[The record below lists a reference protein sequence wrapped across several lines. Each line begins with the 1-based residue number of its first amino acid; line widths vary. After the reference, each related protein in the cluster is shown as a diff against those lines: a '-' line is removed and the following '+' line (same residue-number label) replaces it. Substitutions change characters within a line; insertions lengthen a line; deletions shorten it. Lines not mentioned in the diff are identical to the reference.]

1 MNRSYF
7 VKKYYDS
14 TKKFSETDIINML
27 ELLIESIFVIF
38 DGRVFQQTFGISMGT
53 KYAPLLADVF
63 RYSYEVD
70 LIQGLLNKDEK
81 KLARSLF
88 SRSVI

>member
-1 MNRSYF
+1 MDRSYF
-7 VKKYYDS
+7 VKKYSDS
-14 TKKFSETDIINML
+14 TKEFSETDIINML

-38 DGRVFQQTFGISMGT
+38 VGRVFQQTFGISMCT

-63 RYSYEVD
+63 RYSYEVHF
-70 LIQGLLNKDEK
+70 IQGLLNKDEK

>member
-1 MNRSYF
+1 
-7 VKKYYDS
+7 
-14 TKKFSETDIINML
+14 ML

-38 DGRVFQQTFGISMGT
+38 DGRVFQQTFGISMGI

-63 RYSYEVD
+63 RYSYQVD

-81 KLARSLF
+81 KLA
-88 SRSVI
+88 